1 MRSDILKWLREN
13 AITEVEA
20 FFPDFSGIARGK
32 IVPAEKIV
40 TDTVRLPES
49 AIAQSV
55 TGDWHM
61 QEEFLDE
68 ADTDMTLSPDACSL
82 APWAAS
88 GERVAQLICDCENNG
103 RLIRWAPRSILKRV
117 LRAYQKQGWRPVVAP
132 ELEFYLAARD
142 NNPDN
147 PLRPPA
153 GQTGWP
159 EFSSQPFSID
169 AVNEFDPVID
179 DIYRF
184 AEAQDLAVD
193 TLTHEEGAA
202 QFEINFA
209 HGDALE
215 MADQTL
221 LFKRC
226 VREAAKRH
234 GLTATFMAKPAQEQP
249 GSSMHLHMSVVGR
262 DGKNLFAG
270 GGDGFSPLFLGFIG
284 GLQKYLG
291 DAAPLFWP
299 NVNSFRRLHI
309 EWPTVN
315 AHWGVNN
322 RTVGFRVPQVS
333 DPAARRIEARVC
345 GADANPYLAIA
356 GALWSGFCGLRDR
369 VKPLPQAR
377 GAGWDIEPRG
387 VAQNLEEALTQMRK
401 SKFCATLSATASSIF
416 TRPPN
421 APNSKTTNMLSVR
434 GSASFCC
441 IRHENP
447 PRRGRRRARPR
458 VWARLSA
465 DFNRALGG
473 PGMLGDAHGQNAFGQ
488 VGVDFVGFDIG
499 RQAETARKRSGQP
512 LGAQHLG
519 AFGFFFARELA
530 GDAQNAVFE
539 RHRDILFFDAGHLG
553 ADEIRFFVLFDIGA
567 EKPAAGGFR
576 RGLEIVEKAPRER
589 FEGLV

>member
-401 SKFCATLSATASSIF
+401 SKFL
-416 TRPPN
+416 R
-421 APNSKTTNMLSVR
+421 
-434 GSASFCC
+434 
-441 IRHENP
+441 
-447 PRRGRRRARPR
+447 
-458 VWARLSA
+458 
-465 DFNRALGG
+465 D
-473 PGMLGDAHGQNAFGQ
+473 AFGNRF
-488 VGVDFVGFDIG
+488 VDLY
-499 RQAETARKRSGQP
+499 AATKRS
-512 LGAQHLG
+512 
-519 AFGFFFARELA
+519 ELE
-530 GDAQNAVFE
+530 NYKHVVSSWE
-539 RHRDILFFDAGHLG
+539 RKFLLHTA
-553 ADEIRFFVLFDIGA
+553 
-567 EKPAAGGFR
+567 
-576 RGLEIVEKAPRER
+576 
-589 FEGLV
+589 